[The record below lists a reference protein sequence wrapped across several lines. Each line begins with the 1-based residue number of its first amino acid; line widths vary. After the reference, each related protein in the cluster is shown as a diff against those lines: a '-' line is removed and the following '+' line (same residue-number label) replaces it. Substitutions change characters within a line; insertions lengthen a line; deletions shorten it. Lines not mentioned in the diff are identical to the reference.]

1 MPSAALESADPGRDA
16 PGALPYDRVVLVG
29 FMASGKS
36 TVGRQL
42 ARRLKWRFVDLDG
55 AVVERAGKPIPEI
68 FQDDGEAAFRKLEE
82 EVGRELLAQ
91 EQVVLSTGGGW
102 GGVAGRVEG
111 LDSRTLSVWLQVD
124 LRRALGRARRS
135 PGTRPLLSG
144 PNPLDAARQ
153 ILEVR
158 EPHYGKATLILDTDG
173 KSARVLARTIAEH
186 ILGAS

>member
-1 MPSAALESADPGRDA
+1 MPSAASGSAEPGGASPD
-16 PGALPYDRVVLVG
+16 ALPYDRVVLVG

-42 ARRLKWRFVDLDG
+42 ARRLKWRFVDLDR
-55 AVVERAGKPIPEI
+55 AVEAQAGKSIPEI
-68 FQDDGEAAFRKLEE
+68 FRTEGEAAFRELEE
-82 EVGRELLAQ
+82 EVGRELLSHQ
-91 EQVVLSTGGGW
+91 RVVLSTGGGW
-102 GGVAGRVEG
+102 GGTPGRVDS

-144 PNPLDAARQ
+144 PNPLETARQ
-153 ILEVR
+153 LLEAR
-158 EPHYGKATLILDTDG
+158 EPHYRRAALILDADG
-173 KSARVLARTIAEH
+173 KSARVLARTIVEH